1 MDQVAAKVDQGGV
14 REANGTKREKSAME
28 KIHGTI
34 MKKVREL
41 SKREDNEQLIENDE
55 GSFREIS
62 RKLGQD
68 SKTEEKE
75 LERKNISDSIL
86 KERTSKGRN
95 VASGGPTKCLTLPK
109 PDIVEYETKANRK
122 LCEVVVQGQDMD
134 TPKLEHP
141 LEIYIDGPFVEQHLQ
156 GGTRRPGLHWDR
168 RHSLCRHPPIHYVPI
183 PADEDDLPK
192 LQPFLGQQDGGKHVQ
207 TEEGGLHLGEQGPEE
222 LRVVP
227 QPSLPAQGRAAG
239 ARW

>member
-68 SKTEEKE
+68 
-75 LERKNISDSIL
+75 
-86 KERTSKGRN
+86 
-95 VASGGPTKCLTLPK
+95 
-109 PDIVEYETKANRK
+109 
-122 LCEVVVQGQDMD
+122 
-134 TPKLEHP
+134 
-141 LEIYIDGPFVEQHLQ
+141 
-156 GGTRRPGLHWDR
+156 
-168 RHSLCRHPPIHYVPI
+168 
-183 PADEDDLPK
+183 
-192 LQPFLGQQDGGKHVQ
+192 
-207 TEEGGLHLGEQGPEE
+207 
-222 LRVVP
+222 
-227 QPSLPAQGRAAG
+227 
-239 ARW
+239 